1 VACVESFNLSLKTF
15 DFALYV
21 NMDSNHV
28 ILLAF
33 SLPQHEI
40 AAAGDVAVQAYQ
52 EALGDG
58 EANPVDEAN
67 AMQAGIKD
75 KSLALRQKLGK
86 LTIIANPELGD
97 KFLAQVII
105 IDFICFQN

>member
-1 VACVESFNLSLKTF
+1 
-15 DFALYV
+15 
-21 NMDSNHV
+21 
-28 ILLAF
+28 
-33 SLPQHEI
+33 LPQHEI
-40 AAAGDVAVQAYQ
+40 AAVGNVAVRAYQ

-58 EANPVDEAN
+58 EANLVDEAN

-86 LTIIANPELGD
+86 LTAVANPKLGD

-105 IDFICFQN
+105 IDFICVPI

>member
-1 VACVESFNLSLKTF
+1 
-15 DFALYV
+15 
-21 NMDSNHV
+21 
-28 ILLAF
+28 
-33 SLPQHEI
+33 LPQHEI
-40 AAAGDVAVQAYQ
+40 AAAGDVAVRAYQ

-86 LTIIANPELGD
+86 LTAVANPELD
-97 KFLAQVII
+97 DRFLAQVII
-105 IDFICFQN
+105 IDFMFFQN